1 MKTKEKWYDN
11 EMLLWQLIVV
21 PPIFFIGLYYNNK
34 IPVSIKKIITISFLI
49 SLTLV
54 IVYFLNQ

>member
-1 MKTKEKWYDN
+1 MKTKGKWYNN
-11 EMLLWQLIVV
+11 EMLLINLIVV
-21 PPIFFIGLYYNNK
+21 PPIFFIGLYHNNT
-34 IPVSIKKIITISFLI
+34 ILVTIKKIITISFLI